1 VSKLT
6 DRVLPALNWCHPFHW
21 CPTDSW
27 LRAEKYGRH
36 NEAVQA
42 YLATITFVDDCIGV
56 LLDGLRC
63 SRLRGRLRVLETI
76 RLSDF
81 ALQANRR
88 HRFFRVVE
96 WILVR

>member
-1 VSKLT
+1 MSKLT

-63 SRLRGRLRVLETI
+63 SRLRGRLRVLFGGD
-76 RLSDF
+76 RLGFVLKLEF
-81 ALQANRR
+81 AGCHVTQR
-88 HRFFRVVE
+88 
-96 WILVR
+96 